1 MLSCLSALEFRSFPK
16 TAKLPKKNDQDMF
29 AAYLDIIALLFIPF

>member
-16 TAKLPKKNDQDMF
+16 TAKLPKKNDRDKF
-29 AAYLDIIALLFIPF
+29 ATQLDTNTLLFIPF